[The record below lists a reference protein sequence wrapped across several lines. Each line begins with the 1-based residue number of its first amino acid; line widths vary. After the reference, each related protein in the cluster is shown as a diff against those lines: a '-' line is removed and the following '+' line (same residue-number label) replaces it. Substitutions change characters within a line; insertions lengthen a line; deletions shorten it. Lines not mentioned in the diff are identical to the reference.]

1 MKTNKKYSRSE
12 ITRNAWKLVKK
23 YKLSFSA
30 AMKNA
35 WAMAKKGA
43 KEFFRIV
50 FKKKD
55 GELTQR
61 VGFSAGITQ
70 TNESCLTFFDFT
82 KGRFSRAIK
91 SNIIQMVAIAA

>member
-1 MKTNKKYSRSE
+1 MKTTQKFSRSQ
-12 ITRNAWKLVKK
+12 ITRNAWKLVKQ
-23 YKLSFSA
+23 YKLSFSK

-43 KEFFRIV
+43 SEFFQIK

-61 VGFSAGITQ
+61 VGFSAGIKQ
-70 TNESCLTFFDFT
+70 THDACLTFFDFT

-91 SNIIQMVAIAA
+91 QNIIQMVAVAA